1 MTNLKLNK
9 NFFDFYSQN
18 IYVIGG
24 SGLIGNEITSELSKY
39 DK

>member
-1 MTNLKLNK
+1 MTNLKINK
-9 NFFDFYSQN
+9 NFFYFYNQN

-24 SGLIGNEITSELSKY
+24 SGLIGSEITSELSKY